1 MSYKRKESSDMN
13 RFALALG
20 KIFPIFSGFDLTFSY
35 IWCIFYKIRE
45 GLKSGKVRS
54 PIIQRE
60 QSLVKM
66 AQNLYFHTEMR
77 RQGCCDERSKL
88 LQTSLKRAGAISAVD
103 VCFAIKII

>member
-1 MSYKRKESSDMN
+1 MSYKSKGCSDMN

-35 IWCIFYKIRE
+35 IWCMFYKIRKD
-45 GLKSGKVRS
+45 LKSGKVTRS
-54 PIIQRE
+54 TTQRE
-60 QSLVKM
+60 QSLAKM

-77 RQGCCDERSKL
+77 RKGCCDERSKL